1 MKKNDHLTGRLDG
14 MFIDIDPANASADRL
29 MQSAGFAKLATKKK
43 ALKSKWNKS
52 VNEIV

>member
-1 MKKNDHLTGRLDG
+1 
-14 MFIDIDPANASADRL
+14 MFVDLDPANASADRL
-29 MQSAGFAKLATKKK
+29 MQPAGFTKIATKKK